1 LRIDRY
7 LTHALLLAI
16 AVALSGYTRDMD
28 HHFPAYLTAR
38 PGPVNAE
45 ALVVSAGGTVGAV
58 RSRPGCQPNDECDS
72 RPSSCAPAPVCRLI
86 ALLPVDRLRRRG
98 QPVEIKQRSGP

>member
-28 HHFPAYLTAR
+28 RHFPAYLTAR

-45 ALVVSAGGTVGAV
+45 ALVVSAAGMVSADIEK
-58 RSRPGCQPNDECDS
+58 RNDLSIDHNG
-72 RPSSCAPAPVCRLI
+72 PV
-86 ALLPVDRLRRRG
+86 LRH
-98 QPVEIKQRSGP
+98 EL